1 MKGRF
6 LILIIF
12 LAVMAGLGVAQQTQ
26 EPLSKNQVM
35 TLVKAGMETPHL
47 VKLIHQ
53 HGVDFDLSD
62 DYLQALSKAGAQE
75 PVIQALRAARPKPL
89 TQDQVMQLVVGNVP
103 SQRAAALVNQHSINF
118 LPDEEY
124 FKTLRLAGAD
134 DTLITA
140 LREAGEALTAELEV
154 TTSPN
159 AEVYLDG
166 ELRGRANAQGELALK
181 AKLGS
186 HVLKVT
192 LKGKKDFEQSVTL
205 AAQQGTRIEAQFETA
220 ELVVTTSPD
229 AEIYLDGE
237 LQGRANA
244 QGELALKAK
253 LGSHVLK
260 VTLKGKKDFEQ
271 SITLAAQ
278 QGTRIEARFEDVGLP
293 PSTVREN
300 TNPNFSIEAPTIL
313 SDTRGVDFG
322 PYLDRIVHIVRRNWL
337 AVIPE
342 SPRLGEKEKG
352 RVGVVFEILKDGSMP
367 QERMVASSG
376 SDPLDRAAVNSI
388 HASVPFLPL
397 PQEFTGD
404 HLVLQFIFLY
414 NLTPQ

>member
-205 AAQQGTRIEAQFETA
+205 AAQQGTRIEA
-220 ELVVTTSPD
+220 
-229 AEIYLDGE
+229 
-237 LQGRANA
+237 
-244 QGELALKAK
+244 
-253 LGSHVLK
+253 
-260 VTLKGKKDFEQ
+260 
-271 SITLAAQ
+271 
-278 QGTRIEARFEDVGLP
+278 RFEDVGLP